1 MTTTELSK
9 AQLVTILS
17 ALDGEPRKPANK
29 EAALKAIAKSAEQ
42 LGLTAEAVL
51 ATAPG
56 LLDGQLEAEAWRA
69 ELTRQDAAQPAT
81 EPPQAA
87 EEQEPAQQ
95 ADAPAESAG
104 AATEAPDMPVE
115 VLPADA
121 QPRVRRPREGS
132 KEALVVSLLQ
142 RPEGATIEQIA
153 ATTGWQRHTVRGA
166 FAGALKKKLG
176 LEVTSSKVEGGERVY
191 RIQPA

>member
-29 EAALKAIAKSAEQ
+29 EAALKAIAKSAER

-51 ATAPG
+51 AAAPG
-56 LLDGQLEAEAWRA
+56 LLDGRLDAEAWRA
-69 ELTRQDAAQPAT
+69 ELTRQEAAQPAT
-81 EPPQAA
+81 EAPQAA

-95 ADAPAESAG
+95 ADAPVEGRG
-104 AATEAPDMPVE
+104 AATEAPDTPE
-115 VLPADA
+115 VPPAEA

-132 KEALVVSLLQ
+132 KEALVVSMLQ
-142 RPEGATIEQIA
+142 RPEGATIDQIMA
-153 ATTGWQRHTVRGA
+153 ATGWQRHTVRGA

-176 LEVTSSKVEGGERVY
+176 LEVTSSKEEGGERVY
-191 RIQPA
+191 RIAG